1 MTNLNNIAGRRES
14 KNKAIRFDVRKGKL
28 SHYCGQNEP
37 REEFDFVQ
45 GKLKGIALR
54 TTEVG
59 GGEMTFMDILME
71 NQGSRFSVSSIA
83 SGSATA
89 EIISKLVNIRDVNS
103 EIRLEVW
110 AKDNFTNCTI
120 RENGE
125 KLPFRFLP
133 KTVKKQSGFTTSI
146 DSSERDAA
154 VMDMI
159 KELNA
164 RLGYVPT
171 A

>member
-1 MTNLNNIAGRRES
+1 
-14 KNKAIRFDVRKGKL
+14 
-28 SHYCGQNEP
+28 
-37 REEFDFVQ
+37 
-45 GKLKGIALR
+45 
-54 TTEVG
+54 
-59 GGEMTFMDILME
+59 MTFMDILME

-110 AKDNFTNCTI
+110 AKENFTNCTI